1 MLSNDVEGAVAQID
15 AALDVLSSLDL
26 SALSAGDLVRL
37 AGRCETLVRR
47 QAVLRGDIALAVG
60 RREAAEVGGA
70 PLKVLADWLRISP
83 AEARRRSAM
92 AEPLAPRTTLTGESL
107 PPRQPETAQAWR
119 EGALD
124 VEHVRVIQRFL
135 TELPVEVGP
144 AQREEAEAFLAG
156 HARGLRP
163 DQLARLAERLALSL
177 NPDGTF
183 SDADRAARR
192 GFTWSRQDASGMST
206 GRLVATPALRAELD
220 AWLAKFAAPGMCNPA
235 DPRPAVGEPPSQ
247 DQIDTDR
254 RTHPQRQH
262 DALEALV
269 RGQLGDPK
277 LGSHRGLPVTVIISA
292 SLQDLQAETGVGI
305 TAAGTVIPMSDV
317 IRLAG
322 HAYHYLSVFDQ
333 NTGRRLWLGRSK
345 RIASADQRVVL
356 HERDRGCTFPG
367 CTVPGYG
374 CQAHH
379 ATTDWAEGGTTDIDH
394 LDLACGPHNRLVKR
408 GGWTTRKRRDGTT
421 EWIPPPGK
429 PLRGGTNT
437 YHHPERLLG
446 DD

>member
-1 MLSNDVEGAVAQID
+1 MFSNDVGGAIAQID
-15 AALDVLSSLDL
+15 AAVDVLDTVDL
-26 SALSAGDLVRL
+26 SALNADELIRL
-37 AGRCETLVRR
+37 AGRYEALARR
-47 QAVLRGDIALAVG
+47 QAVLAADIALEAG

-107 PPRQPETAQAWR
+107 PPRQPKTAQAWR

-135 TELPVEVGP
+135 TELPIEVDP
-144 AQREEAEAFLAG
+144 AQREQAEAFLAD

-177 NPDGTF
+177 NPDGQF

-206 GRLVATPALRAELD
+206 GRLVATPALRAELE

-235 DPRPAVGEPPSQ
+235 DPRPAVGGQPTSE
-247 DQIDTDR
+247 QIDADR

-292 SLQDLQAETGVGI
+292 SLQDLQAKAGVGI
-305 TAAGTVIPMSDV
+305 TAGGTVVPMSEV

-333 NTGRRLWLGRSK
+333 TTGRRLWLGRSK
-345 RIASADQRVVL
+345 RIASADQRVVM
-356 HERDRGCTFPG
+356 HERDRGCSFPG

-379 ATTDWAEGGTTDIDH
+379 AATDWADGGNTDIDD

-421 EWIPPPGK
+421 EWLPPPNK

-437 YHHPERLLG
+437 YHHPERLLNR
-446 DD
+446 D